1 MSDTSE
7 FYRKIGTIS
16 KGEFSYSVECDF
28 LCDVV
33 TGPNCD
39 GGREIRK
46 VEDPCLSI
54 GAQLFISLGDFKN
67 SNGETIA
74 DVLRDVEYNFTMQ
87 LIEEDEKKWADYYNK
102 VERSRS

>member
-46 VEDPCLSI
+46 VEDLCLSI

-67 SNGETIA
+67 DKGETIA
-74 DVLRDVEYNFTMQ
+74 DVLRDTEYDFVNRM
-87 LIEEDEKKWADYYNK
+87 IDEDEEKWADYYRK
-102 VERSRS
+102 CELAK